1 MIEKRGNVLMGFIPV
16 LVVLFMLS
24 GIALAEYHAYT
35 GVVVGVEPKIIRTRG
50 KDGSTISVFWVGRK
64 TEWKSGRIPH
74 IGEKVRIKYV
84 KDRLH
89 RNAAV
94 QLTILRK

>member
-1 MIEKRGNVLMGFIPV
+1 MIEERGNGLTGFIIV
-16 LVVLFMLS
+16 LVVFFTLS
-24 GIALAEYHAYT
+24 GIALAEYHVYT

-50 KDGSTISVFWVGRK
+50 KDGTISVFWVGRK
-64 TEWKSGRIPH
+64 TDWKSGRIPH

-89 RNAAV
+89 RNAVV
-94 QLTILRK
+94 QLIILKK

>member
-1 MIEKRGNVLMGFIPV
+1 MIEKRGNLLMGFIIV

-24 GIALAEYHAYT
+24 GIALAKSHVFT
-35 GVVVGVEPKIIRTRG
+35 GVVVGVEPKIIRVRG
-50 KDGSTISVFWVGRK
+50 KDGTISVFWVGRK
-64 TEWKSGRIPH
+64 THWKSGRIPH

-89 RNAAV
+89 RNAVV
-94 QLTILRK
+94 QLTIIKK

>member
-1 MIEKRGNVLMGFIPV
+1 MIEKRGNVLKGFITV
-16 LVVLFMLS
+16 LVVLFILS
-24 GIALAEYHAYT
+24 GIALAEYHVYT

-50 KDGSTISVFWVGRK
+50 KDGTISVFWVGRK
-64 TEWKSGRIPH
+64 TDWKSGRIPH

-89 RNAAV
+89 RNAVV

>member
-1 MIEKRGNVLMGFIPV
+1 MTEKRGKLLLGFIIIPA
-16 LVVLFMLS
+16 VLFSLS
-24 GIALAEYHAYT
+24 GIAPSEYHVYI

-50 KDGSTISVFWVGRK
+50 KDGTISVFWVGRK
-64 TEWKSGRIPH
+64 TDWKSGRIPH

-89 RNAAV
+89 RNAVV
-94 QLTILRK
+94 QLIILKK